1 LSAPRPFPFPDAPR
15 PRALLIAALGLG
27 LSCGFLGDDPVAVQD
42 AGGASAGPVA
52 HLEAMR
58 GQVVLQRGGKMSNA
72 KLGYLF
78 LKDGLITSAEASSNV
93 RFQQGQ
99 MVEIG
104 PDARVVIDQDK
115 TGIILNVDRG
125 LVLTRVAAT
134 AGTAS
139 GGPASSLTILTPFG
153 ITRLGA
159 EEGAV
164 EIDVGKDGARVN
176 VLVGATTPLRVVG
189 TRGDGR
195 TVTLSGQD
203 VRFFTSD
210 SSVARVTS
218 DGAVRG
224 IRLGRASISAT
235 LTTPDGTV
243 SVNGIPVDVGAMV
256 AGK

>member
-1 LSAPRPFPFPDAPR
+1 
-15 PRALLIAALGLG
+15 
-27 LSCGFLGDDPVAVQD
+27 
-42 AGGASAGPVA
+42 
-52 HLEAMR
+52 MR
-58 GQVVLQRGGKMSNA
+58 TQHVIIGVVS
-72 KLGYLF
+72 
-78 LKDGLITSAEASSNV
+78 
-93 RFQQGQ
+93 
-99 MVEIG
+99 
-104 PDARVVIDQDK
+104 
-115 TGIILNVDRG
+115 
-125 LVLTRVAAT
+125 LVLAGCARLVSPDSIVALEV
-134 AGTAS
+134 
-139 GGPASSLTILTPFG
+139 GPH
-153 ITRLGA
+153 
-159 EEGAV
+159 
-164 EIDVGKDGARVN
+164 RVN

-235 LTTPDGTV
+235 LTTTDGTV